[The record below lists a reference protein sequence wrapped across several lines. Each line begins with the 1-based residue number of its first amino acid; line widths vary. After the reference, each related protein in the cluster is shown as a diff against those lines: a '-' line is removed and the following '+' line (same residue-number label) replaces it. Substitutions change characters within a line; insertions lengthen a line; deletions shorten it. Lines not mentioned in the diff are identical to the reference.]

1 MHSCSSC
8 NQTKQTTA
16 TTCLM
21 DFRTMFM
28 GFQNCSIHG
37 ISSIDHGQTISSR
50 QHGIGKQHHV
60 TLNNHHQTRQ
70 TKCKGFSEHVYEIL
84 NCSRVL
90 VSNFMVH
97 QPIEI
102 KQSWQPTTTF
112 RMLMQHISI
121 ATNTHRHENSGQGRF
136 GMNNSTHKKL
146 DQHLQQQ
153 SMLTKSFIQPQHNKP
168 TSSIQA
174 EFWQIYDSYTTV
186 GH

>member
-1 MHSCSSC
+1 MFMQNSGKFIITASRVFAACIRVHHVI
-8 NQTKQTTA
+8 KQNKTTA

-50 QHGIGKQHHV
+50 QHDIGKQHHV

-70 TKCKGFSEHVYEIL
+70 TKCKGVSEHVYEIL

-90 VSNFMVH
+90 ASNFMVH

-136 GMNNSTHKKL
+136 GMNNSTHKKN
-146 DQHLQQQ
+146 
-153 SMLTKSFIQPQHNKP
+153 S
-168 TSSIQA
+168 TS
-174 EFWQIYDSYTTV
+174 IYNSKAC
-186 GH
+186 